1 MAKGI
6 VIRRGLF
13 ESGGSQETFHA
24 VQHRRILSMSSKRIL
39 VVMIAV
45 CVALTAAISFAA
57 DEPAKPKKS
66 ADVKA
71 EAPAKDAAPRLTIVE
86 PIKDYG
92 TIPKGEK
99 LDWSFVVKNT
109 GDADLQ
115 IIAAKPGCGCTVA
128 DFDKVIKPGETGKV
142 TAHVDTTAFAGPIAK
157 TVTLETNDPTTPT
170 SQLTI
175 HAIVKPY
182 VEAFPAGFVRYNL
195 LQGEADTQTVTLY
208 SEEEEPFQVTKIELP
223 VDPTT
228 NAPVKWA
235 TATFEKAAEA
245 DKAPNVGRPGQD
257 QYRVK
262 ITVGGTDAKL
272 GPLSDKVHI
281 ITTSKHQPDYYVSI
295 SGVIRP
301 PFRVEPTALNFGE
314 VSPADVAATRTVML
328 HSNNLRAPE
337 SFVVSKAESSV
348 SAVVTSVKPSA
359 NKGEYE
365 VTLQI
370 AKDAKPGDLDGT
382 VKIYTNDKMSPVVT
396 VPMKATIKAGAPA
409 KAALK

>member
-1 MAKGI
+1 
-6 VIRRGLF
+6 
-13 ESGGSQETFHA
+13 
-24 VQHRRILSMSSKRIL
+24 MSSKRIL

-45 CVALTAAISFAA
+45 LVALTAAISFAA
-57 DEPAKPKKS
+57 DTPAKAKKSEAPAEKKAEPA
-66 ADVKA
+66 
-71 EAPAKDAAPRLTIVE
+71 AKDAAPRLTIVE

-92 TIPKGEK
+92 TISKGEK

-115 IIAAKPGCGCTVA
+115 IISAKPGCGCTVA
-128 DFDKVIKPGETGKV
+128 DFDKIIKPGETGKV

-182 VEAFPAGFVRYNL
+182 VEAFPAGFVRFNL
-195 LQGEADTQTVTLY
+195 LQGEAESQNVILY
-208 SEEEEPFQVTKIELP
+208 SEEEEPFAVTKVELP
-223 VDPTT
+223 IDPTT
-228 NAPVKWA
+228 NEPVKWVN
-235 TATFEKAAEA
+235 TTYEKISTEA

-262 ITVGGTDAKL
+262 ITVGGPDAKL

-281 ITTSKHQPDYYVSI
+281 ITTSKHQPDYFVSI
-295 SGVIRP
+295 SGVVRP

-314 VSPADVAATRTVML
+314 VSPVDVAATRTVIL

-337 SFVVSKAESSV
+337 SFVVSKVESSIPTVV
-348 SAVVTSVKPSA
+348 SSVKPTA

-370 AKDAKPGDLDGT
+370 AKDAKPGDVDGT
-382 VKIYTNDKMSPVVT
+382 VKIYTNDKMNPIVT

-409 KAALK
+409 ASASK